1 MEELENGVT
10 ESVAGSETETL
21 ETGEAQIA
29 AQENPQTEESGSK
42 PLSDNDRWKI
52 SRERA
57 QKEYDDK
64 LRRIREEDDR
74 EYATRFAGYKNPKTG
89 AEIKSKKDYFDAL
102 DTQREME
109 REEAIRRATANQSA
123 EQAQAIRNL
132 IENDPEKRRLNA
144 RVQELE
150 RKQLDEQ
157 AGAAFNRDFAELQK
171 LEPALKTVNDLE
183 KLDGFDK
190 IVQLVQ
196 EKGLDM
202 VTAYKA
208 VNFGRAT
215 QASQAAGKQAAINAA
230 KGKNHLAAHDGQAQP
245 GTQKVMSE
253 SMLHLAKEAFPDKS
267 DAEIQ
272 KLYNSI

>member
-10 ESVAGSETETL
+10 ESVAGSEPNLEETAAE
-21 ETGEAQIA
+21 ETTQQVEEPAQESAAEEPAKEPEIPDSVWAIARKRSEREAQARIDRQIA
-29 AQENPQTEESGSK
+29 Q
-42 PLSDNDRWKI
+42 
-52 SRERA
+52 
-57 QKEYDDK
+57 
-64 LRRIREEDDR
+64 
-74 EYATRFAGYKNPKTG
+74 RFGQYKNPATG
-89 AEIKSKKDYFDAL
+89 KNIATLDDYFAAMDA
-102 DTQREME
+102 QAEQSRQ
-109 REEAIRRATANQSA
+109 EAIDRMTANQSR
-123 EQAQAIRNL
+123 EQQEALRQILA
-132 IENDPEKRRLNA
+132 NDPEKRRLNA

-150 RKQLDEQ
+150 QKQVNEQ
-157 AGAAFNRDFAELQK
+157 AETAFNRDFAELQK

-208 VNFGRAT
+208 VNFGKAT

-253 SMLHLAKEAFPDKS
+253 SMLNLAKEAFPDKS

>member
-10 ESVAGSETETL
+10 ESVAGSETNLEETAAE
-21 ETGEAQIA
+21 ETTQQAQEPAQESAVEEPAKEPEIPDSVWAIARKRSEREAQARIDRQIA
-29 AQENPQTEESGSK
+29 Q
-42 PLSDNDRWKI
+42 
-52 SRERA
+52 
-57 QKEYDDK
+57 
-64 LRRIREEDDR
+64 
-74 EYATRFAGYKNPKTG
+74 RFGQYKNPATG
-89 AEIKSKKDYFDAL
+89 KNIATLDDYFAAMDA
-102 DTQREME
+102 QAEQSRQ
-109 REEAIRRATANQSA
+109 EAIDRMTANQSR
-123 EQAQAIRNL
+123 EQQEALRQILA
-132 IENDPEKRRLNA
+132 NDPEKRRLNA

-150 RKQLDEQ
+150 QKQLDEQ

>member
-10 ESVAGSETETL
+10 ESVADSEPNLEETAAE
-21 ETGEAQIA
+21 ETTQQVEEPAAEEPAEEPEIPDSVWAIARKRSEREAQARIDRQIA
-29 AQENPQTEESGSK
+29 Q
-42 PLSDNDRWKI
+42 
-52 SRERA
+52 
-57 QKEYDDK
+57 
-64 LRRIREEDDR
+64 
-74 EYATRFAGYKNPKTG
+74 RFGQYKNPATG
-89 AEIKSKKDYFDAL
+89 KNIATLDDYFAAMDA
-102 DTQREME
+102 QAEQSRQ
-109 REEAIRRATANQSA
+109 EAIDRMTANQSR
-123 EQAQAIRNL
+123 EQQEALRQILA
-132 IENDPEKRRLNA
+132 NDPEKRRLNA

-150 RKQLDEQ
+150 QKQIDEQ

-230 KGKNHLAAHDGQAQP
+230 KGKNHLAAHGGAAEQNTLKPIPAD
-245 GTQKVMSE
+245 MRE
-253 SMLHLAKEAFPDKS
+253 MLKNAFPGKS
-267 DAEIQ
+267 EEALT
-272 KLYNSI
+272 KLYNDTL

>member
-10 ESVAGSETETL
+10 ESVADSETNLEETAAE
-21 ETGEAQIA
+21 ETTQQVEEPAAEEPAQEPEIPDSVWAIARKRSEREAQARIDRQIA
-29 AQENPQTEESGSK
+29 Q
-42 PLSDNDRWKI
+42 
-52 SRERA
+52 
-57 QKEYDDK
+57 
-64 LRRIREEDDR
+64 
-74 EYATRFAGYKNPKTG
+74 RFGQYKNPATG
-89 AEIKSKKDYFDAL
+89 KNIATLDDYFAAMDA
-102 DTQREME
+102 QAEQSRQ
-109 REEAIRRATANQSA
+109 EAIDRMTANQSR
-123 EQAQAIRNL
+123 EQQEALRQILA
-132 IENDPEKRRLNA
+132 NDPEKRRLNA

-150 RKQLDEQ
+150 QKQVNEQ
-157 AGAAFNRDFAELQK
+157 AETAFNRDFAELQK

-253 SMLHLAKEAFPDKS
+253 SMLNLAKEAFPDKS

>member
-10 ESVAGSETETL
+10 ESVAGSETNLEETAAE
-21 ETGEAQIA
+21 ETTQQAQEPAQESAAEEPAKEPEIPDSVWAIARKRSEREAQARIDRQIA
-29 AQENPQTEESGSK
+29 Q
-42 PLSDNDRWKI
+42 
-52 SRERA
+52 
-57 QKEYDDK
+57 
-64 LRRIREEDDR
+64 
-74 EYATRFAGYKNPKTG
+74 RFGQYKNPATG
-89 AEIKSKKDYFDAL
+89 KNIATLDDYFAAMDA
-102 DTQREME
+102 QAEQSRQ
-109 REEAIRRATANQSA
+109 EAIDRMTANQSR
-123 EQAQAIRNL
+123 EQQEALRQILA
-132 IENDPEKRRLNA
+132 NDPEKRRLNA

-150 RKQLDEQ
+150 QKQLNEQ

>member
-10 ESVAGSETETL
+10 ESVADSEPNLEETAAE
-21 ETGEAQIA
+21 ETTQQAQEPAQESAAEEPAKEPEIPDSVWAIARKRSEREAQARIDRQIA
-29 AQENPQTEESGSK
+29 Q
-42 PLSDNDRWKI
+42 
-52 SRERA
+52 
-57 QKEYDDK
+57 
-64 LRRIREEDDR
+64 
-74 EYATRFAGYKNPKTG
+74 RFGQYKNPATG
-89 AEIKSKKDYFDAL
+89 KNIATLDDYFAAMDA
-102 DTQREME
+102 QAEQSRQ
-109 REEAIRRATANQSA
+109 EAIDRMTANQSR
-123 EQAQAIRNL
+123 EQQEALRQILA
-132 IENDPEKRRLNA
+132 NDPEKRRLNA

-150 RKQLDEQ
+150 QKQIDEQ

-208 VNFGRAT
+208 VNFGKAT

-245 GTQKVMSE
+245 GAQKVMSE
-253 SMLHLAKEAFPDKS
+253 SMLNLAKEAFPDKS

>member
-10 ESVAGSETETL
+10 ESVADSEPNLEETAAE
-21 ETGEAQIA
+21 ETTQQVEEPAQESAAEEPAEEPEIPDSVWAIARKRSEREAQARIDRQIA
-29 AQENPQTEESGSK
+29 Q
-42 PLSDNDRWKI
+42 
-52 SRERA
+52 
-57 QKEYDDK
+57 
-64 LRRIREEDDR
+64 
-74 EYATRFAGYKNPKTG
+74 RFGQYKNPATG
-89 AEIKSKKDYFDAL
+89 KNIATLDDYFAAMDA
-102 DTQREME
+102 QAEQSRQ
-109 REEAIRRATANQSA
+109 EAIDRMTANQSR
-123 EQAQAIRNL
+123 EQQEALRQILA
-132 IENDPEKRRLNA
+132 NDPEKRRLNA

-150 RKQLDEQ
+150 QKQIDEQ

-208 VNFGRAT
+208 VNYGRAT

-253 SMLHLAKEAFPDKS
+253 SMLNLAKEAFPDKS

>member
-10 ESVAGSETETL
+10 ESVADSEPNLEETAAE
-21 ETGEAQIA
+21 ETTQQPQEPAQESAAEEPAKEPEIPDSVWAIARKRSEREAQARIDRQIA
-29 AQENPQTEESGSK
+29 Q
-42 PLSDNDRWKI
+42 
-52 SRERA
+52 
-57 QKEYDDK
+57 
-64 LRRIREEDDR
+64 
-74 EYATRFAGYKNPKTG
+74 RFGQYKNPATG
-89 AEIKSKKDYFDAL
+89 KNIATLDDYFAAMDA
-102 DTQREME
+102 QAEQSRQ
-109 REEAIRRATANQSA
+109 EAIDRMTANQSR
-123 EQAQAIRNL
+123 EQQEALRQILA
-132 IENDPEKRRLNA
+132 NDPEKRRLNA

-150 RKQLDEQ
+150 QKQIDEQ

-171 LEPALKTVNDLE
+171 LEPTLKTVNDLE

-196 EKGLDM
+196 KKGLDM

-253 SMLHLAKEAFPDKS
+253 SMLNLAKEAFPDKS

>member
-10 ESVAGSETETL
+10 ESVADSEPNLEETAAE
-21 ETGEAQIA
+21 ETTQQVEEPAQESAAEEPAKEPEIPDSVWAIARKRSEREAQARIDRQIA
-29 AQENPQTEESGSK
+29 Q
-42 PLSDNDRWKI
+42 
-52 SRERA
+52 
-57 QKEYDDK
+57 
-64 LRRIREEDDR
+64 
-74 EYATRFAGYKNPKTG
+74 RFGQYKNPATG
-89 AEIKSKKDYFDAL
+89 KNIATLDDYFAAMDA
-102 DTQREME
+102 QAEQSRQ
-109 REEAIRRATANQSA
+109 EAIDRMTANQSR
-123 EQAQAIRNL
+123 EQQEALRQILA
-132 IENDPEKRRLNA
+132 NDPEKRRLNA

-150 RKQLDEQ
+150 QKQIDEQ

-253 SMLHLAKEAFPDKS
+253 SMLNLAKEAFPDKS

>member
-10 ESVAGSETETL
+10 ESVADSEPNLEETAVE
-21 ETGEAQIA
+21 ETTQQAQEPVQESAAEEPAKEPEIPDSVWAIARKRSEREAQARIDRQIA
-29 AQENPQTEESGSK
+29 Q
-42 PLSDNDRWKI
+42 
-52 SRERA
+52 
-57 QKEYDDK
+57 
-64 LRRIREEDDR
+64 
-74 EYATRFAGYKNPKTG
+74 RFGQYKNPATG
-89 AEIKSKKDYFDAL
+89 KNIATLDDYFAAMDA
-102 DTQREME
+102 QAEQSRQ
-109 REEAIRRATANQSA
+109 EAIDRMTANQSR
-123 EQAQAIRNL
+123 EQQEALRQILA
-132 IENDPEKRRLNA
+132 NDPEKRRLNA

-150 RKQLDEQ
+150 QKQLNEQ

-171 LEPALKTVNDLE
+171 LEPTLKTVNDLE
-183 KLDGFDK
+183 KLNGFDK

>member
-10 ESVAGSETETL
+10 ESVADSETNLEETAA
-21 ETGEAQIA
+21 EEATQQAQEPAQESTAEEPAKEPEIPDSVWAIARKRSEREAQARIDRQIA
-29 AQENPQTEESGSK
+29 Q
-42 PLSDNDRWKI
+42 
-52 SRERA
+52 
-57 QKEYDDK
+57 
-64 LRRIREEDDR
+64 
-74 EYATRFAGYKNPKTG
+74 RFGQYKNPATG
-89 AEIKSKKDYFDAL
+89 KNIATLDDYFAAMDA
-102 DTQREME
+102 QAEQSRQ
-109 REEAIRRATANQSA
+109 EAIDRMTANQSR
-123 EQAQAIRNL
+123 EQQEALRQILA
-132 IENDPEKRRLNA
+132 NDPEKRRLNA

-150 RKQLDEQ
+150 QKQLDEQ

-208 VNFGRAT
+208 VNYGRAT

-230 KGKNHLAAHDGQAQP
+230 RGKNHLAAHEGQAQP
-245 GTQKVMSE
+245 GNQKVMSE
-253 SMLHLAKEAFPDKS
+253 SMMRIAHEMFPDKS

>member
-1 MEELENGVT
+1 MEELENDVT
-10 ESVAGSETETL
+10 ESVADSETNLEETAAE
-21 ETGEAQIA
+21 ETTQQVKEPAQESATEEPAKEPEIPDSVWAIARKRSEREAQARIDRQIA
-29 AQENPQTEESGSK
+29 Q
-42 PLSDNDRWKI
+42 
-52 SRERA
+52 
-57 QKEYDDK
+57 
-64 LRRIREEDDR
+64 
-74 EYATRFAGYKNPKTG
+74 RFGQYKNPATG
-89 AEIKSKKDYFDAL
+89 KNIATLDDYFAAMDA
-102 DTQREME
+102 QAEQSRQK
-109 REEAIRRATANQSA
+109 AIDRMTANQSR
-123 EQAQAIRNL
+123 EQQEALRQILA
-132 IENDPEKRRLNA
+132 NDPEKRRLNA

-150 RKQLDEQ
+150 QKQIDEQ

-183 KLDGFDK
+183 KLNGFDK

-253 SMLHLAKEAFPDKS
+253 SMLNLAKEAFPDKS

>member
-10 ESVAGSETETL
+10 ESVAGSETNLEETAVE
-21 ETGEAQIA
+21 ETTQQTQEPAQESAAEEPAKEPEIPDSVWAIARKRSEREAQARIDRQIA
-29 AQENPQTEESGSK
+29 Q
-42 PLSDNDRWKI
+42 
-52 SRERA
+52 
-57 QKEYDDK
+57 
-64 LRRIREEDDR
+64 
-74 EYATRFAGYKNPKTG
+74 RFGQYKNPATG
-89 AEIKSKKDYFDAL
+89 KNIATLDDYFAAMDA
-102 DTQREME
+102 QAEQSRQ
-109 REEAIRRATANQSA
+109 EAIDRMTANQSR
-123 EQAQAIRNL
+123 EQQEALRQILA
-132 IENDPEKRRLNA
+132 NDPEKRRLNA

-150 RKQLDEQ
+150 QKQLNEQ

-253 SMLHLAKEAFPDKS
+253 SMLSIARETFPDKS

>member
-10 ESVAGSETETL
+10 ESVADSETNLEETAAE
-21 ETGEAQIA
+21 ETTQQAQEPAQESAAEEPAKEPEIPDSVWAIARKRSEREAQARIDRQIA
-29 AQENPQTEESGSK
+29 Q
-42 PLSDNDRWKI
+42 
-52 SRERA
+52 
-57 QKEYDDK
+57 
-64 LRRIREEDDR
+64 
-74 EYATRFAGYKNPKTG
+74 RFGQYKNPATG
-89 AEIKSKKDYFDAL
+89 KNIATLNDYFAAMDA
-102 DTQREME
+102 QAEQSRQ
-109 REEAIRRATANQSA
+109 EAIDRMTANQSR
-123 EQAQAIRNL
+123 EQQEALRQILA
-132 IENDPEKRRLNA
+132 NDPEKRRLNA

-150 RKQLDEQ
+150 QKQLDEQ

-183 KLDGFDK
+183 KLDGFNK

>member
-10 ESVAGSETETL
+10 ESVADSEPNLEETAVE
-21 ETGEAQIA
+21 ETTQQVEDPAKESAAEEPAKEPEIPDSVWAIARKRSEREAQARIDRQIA
-29 AQENPQTEESGSK
+29 Q
-42 PLSDNDRWKI
+42 
-52 SRERA
+52 
-57 QKEYDDK
+57 
-64 LRRIREEDDR
+64 
-74 EYATRFAGYKNPKTG
+74 RFGQYKNPATG
-89 AEIKSKKDYFDAL
+89 KNIATLDDYFAAMDA
-102 DTQREME
+102 QAEQSRQ
-109 REEAIRRATANQSA
+109 EAIDRMTANQSR
-123 EQAQAIRNL
+123 EQQEALRQILA
-132 IENDPEKRRLNA
+132 NDPEKRRLNA

-150 RKQLDEQ
+150 QKQLDEQ

-208 VNFGRAT
+208 VNYGRAT

-230 KGKNHLAAHDGQAQP
+230 RGKTHLAAHEGQAQP
-245 GTQKVMSE
+245 GNQKVMSE
-253 SMLHLAKEAFPDKS
+253 SMMRIAHEMFPDKS

>member
-10 ESVAGSETETL
+10 ESVADSEPNLEETAAE
-21 ETGEAQIA
+21 ETTQQAQEPAQESAAEEPAKEPEIPDSVWAIARKRSEREAQARIDRQIA
-29 AQENPQTEESGSK
+29 Q
-42 PLSDNDRWKI
+42 
-52 SRERA
+52 
-57 QKEYDDK
+57 
-64 LRRIREEDDR
+64 
-74 EYATRFAGYKNPKTG
+74 RFGQYKNPATG
-89 AEIKSKKDYFDAL
+89 KNIATLDDYFAAMDA
-102 DTQREME
+102 QAEQSRQ
-109 REEAIRRATANQSA
+109 EAIDRMTANQSR
-123 EQAQAIRNL
+123 EQQEALRQILA
-132 IENDPEKRRLNA
+132 NDPEKRRLNA

-150 RKQLDEQ
+150 QKQIDEQ

-208 VNFGRAT
+208 VNFGKAT

-253 SMLHLAKEAFPDKS
+253 SMLNLAKEAFPDKS

>member
-102 DTQREME
+102 DAQREME

-253 SMLHLAKEAFPDKS
+253 SMLSIARETFPDKS

>member
-10 ESVAGSETETL
+10 ESVADSETNLEETAAE
-21 ETGEAQIA
+21 ETTQQVEEPAQESAAEEPAKEPEIPDSVWAIARKRSEREAQARIDRQIA
-29 AQENPQTEESGSK
+29 Q
-42 PLSDNDRWKI
+42 
-52 SRERA
+52 
-57 QKEYDDK
+57 
-64 LRRIREEDDR
+64 
-74 EYATRFAGYKNPKTG
+74 RFGQYKNPATG
-89 AEIKSKKDYFDAL
+89 KNIATLDDYFAAMDA
-102 DTQREME
+102 QAEQSRQ
-109 REEAIRRATANQSA
+109 EAIDRMTANQSR
-123 EQAQAIRNL
+123 EQQEALRQILA
-132 IENDPEKRRLNA
+132 NDPEKRRLNA

-150 RKQLDEQ
+150 QKQLDEQ

-208 VNFGRAT
+208 VNYGRAT

-253 SMLHLAKEAFPDKS
+253 SMLNLAKEAFPDKS

>member
-10 ESVAGSETETL
+10 ESVADSETDLGETAV
-21 ETGEAQIA
+21 EESTPQTNEPAQEPAAEEPAKEPEIPDSVWAIARKRSEREAQARIDRQIA
-29 AQENPQTEESGSK
+29 Q
-42 PLSDNDRWKI
+42 
-52 SRERA
+52 
-57 QKEYDDK
+57 
-64 LRRIREEDDR
+64 
-74 EYATRFAGYKNPKTG
+74 RFGQYKNPATG
-89 AEIKSKKDYFDAL
+89 KNIATLDDYFAAMDAQAEQCRQ
-102 DTQREME
+102 D
-109 REEAIRRATANQSA
+109 AINRMTANQSR
-123 EQAQAIRNL
+123 EQQEALRQILA
-132 IENDPEKRRLNA
+132 NDPEKRRLNA

-150 RKQLDEQ
+150 QKQVNEQ
-157 AGAAFNRDFAELQK
+157 AETAFNRDFAELQK

-208 VNFGRAT
+208 VNYGRAT

-230 KGKNHLAAHDGQAQP
+230 RSKTHLAAHEGQAQP
-245 GTQKVMSE
+245 GSRKVMSE
-253 SMLHLAKEAFPDKS
+253 SMLRLAREAFQDKS

>member
-10 ESVAGSETETL
+10 ESVADSEPNLEETAAE
-21 ETGEAQIA
+21 ETTQQAQEPVQESAAEEPAKEPEIPDSVWAIARKRSDREAQARIDRQIA
-29 AQENPQTEESGSK
+29 Q
-42 PLSDNDRWKI
+42 
-52 SRERA
+52 
-57 QKEYDDK
+57 
-64 LRRIREEDDR
+64 
-74 EYATRFAGYKNPKTG
+74 RFGQYKNPATG
-89 AEIKSKKDYFDAL
+89 KNIATLDDYFAAMDA
-102 DTQREME
+102 QAEQSRQ
-109 REEAIRRATANQSA
+109 EAIDRMTANQSR
-123 EQAQAIRNL
+123 EQQEALRQILA
-132 IENDPEKRRLNA
+132 NDPEKRRLNA

-150 RKQLDEQ
+150 QKQLDEQ

-253 SMLHLAKEAFPDKS
+253 SMLNLAKEAFPDKS

>member
-10 ESVAGSETETL
+10 ESVADSEPNLEETAAE
-21 ETGEAQIA
+21 ETTQQAQEPAQESAAEEPAKEPEIPDSVWAIARKRSEREAQARIDRQIA
-29 AQENPQTEESGSK
+29 Q
-42 PLSDNDRWKI
+42 
-52 SRERA
+52 
-57 QKEYDDK
+57 
-64 LRRIREEDDR
+64 
-74 EYATRFAGYKNPKTG
+74 RFGQYKNPATG
-89 AEIKSKKDYFDAL
+89 KNIATLDDYFAAMDA
-102 DTQREME
+102 QAEQSRQ
-109 REEAIRRATANQSA
+109 EAIDRMTANQSR
-123 EQAQAIRNL
+123 EQQEALRQILA
-132 IENDPEKRRLNA
+132 NDPEKRRLNA

-150 RKQLDEQ
+150 QKQLDEQ

-171 LEPALKTVNDLE
+171 LEPTLKTVNDLE

-196 EKGLDM
+196 ENGLDM

>member
-10 ESVAGSETETL
+10 ESVAGSETNLEETAAE
-21 ETGEAQIA
+21 ETTQQAQEPAQESAAEEPAKEPEIPDSVWAIARKRSEREAQARIDRQIA
-29 AQENPQTEESGSK
+29 Q
-42 PLSDNDRWKI
+42 
-52 SRERA
+52 
-57 QKEYDDK
+57 
-64 LRRIREEDDR
+64 
-74 EYATRFAGYKNPKTG
+74 RFGQYKNPATG
-89 AEIKSKKDYFDAL
+89 KNIATLDDYFAAMDA
-102 DTQREME
+102 QAEQSRQ
-109 REEAIRRATANQSA
+109 EAIDRMTANQSR
-123 EQAQAIRNL
+123 EQQEALRQILA
-132 IENDPEKRRLNA
+132 NDPEKRRLNA

-150 RKQLDEQ
+150 QKQLDEQ

-171 LEPALKTVNDLE
+171 LEPTLKTVNDLE

>member
-10 ESVAGSETETL
+10 ESVADSETNLEETAAE
-21 ETGEAQIA
+21 ETTQQAQEPAQESAAEEPAKEPEIPDSVWAIARKRSEREAQARIDRQIA
-29 AQENPQTEESGSK
+29 Q
-42 PLSDNDRWKI
+42 
-52 SRERA
+52 
-57 QKEYDDK
+57 
-64 LRRIREEDDR
+64 
-74 EYATRFAGYKNPKTG
+74 RFGQYKNPATG
-89 AEIKSKKDYFDAL
+89 KNIATLDDYFAAMDAQAEQSRQ
-102 DTQREME
+102 D
-109 REEAIRRATANQSA
+109 AINRMTANQSR
-123 EQAQAIRNL
+123 EQQEALRQILA
-132 IENDPEKRRLNA
+132 NDPEKRRLNA

-150 RKQLDEQ
+150 QKQIDEQ

-208 VNFGRAT
+208 VNFGKAT

-253 SMLHLAKEAFPDKS
+253 SMLNLAKEAFPDKS

-272 KLYNSI
+272 KLYKSI

>member
-10 ESVAGSETETL
+10 ESVADSETNLEETAAE
-21 ETGEAQIA
+21 ETTQQAQEPAQESAAEEPAKEPEIPDSVWAIARKRSEREAQARIDRQIA
-29 AQENPQTEESGSK
+29 Q
-42 PLSDNDRWKI
+42 
-52 SRERA
+52 
-57 QKEYDDK
+57 
-64 LRRIREEDDR
+64 
-74 EYATRFAGYKNPKTG
+74 RFGQYKNPATG
-89 AEIKSKKDYFDAL
+89 KNIATLDDYFAAMDAQAEQSRQ
-102 DTQREME
+102 D
-109 REEAIRRATANQSA
+109 AINRMTANQSR
-123 EQAQAIRNL
+123 EQQEALRQILA
-132 IENDPEKRRLNA
+132 NDPEKRRLNA

-150 RKQLDEQ
+150 QKQIDEQ

-208 VNFGRAT
+208 VNFGKAT

-253 SMLHLAKEAFPDKS
+253 SMLNLAKEAFPDKS

>member
-10 ESVAGSETETL
+10 ESVADSETNLEETAAE
-21 ETGEAQIA
+21 ETTQQAQEPAQESAAEEPAKEPEIPDSVWAIARKRSEREAQARIDRQIA
-29 AQENPQTEESGSK
+29 Q
-42 PLSDNDRWKI
+42 
-52 SRERA
+52 
-57 QKEYDDK
+57 
-64 LRRIREEDDR
+64 
-74 EYATRFAGYKNPKTG
+74 RFGQYKNPATG
-89 AEIKSKKDYFDAL
+89 KNIATLDDYFAAMDA
-102 DTQREME
+102 QAEQSRQ
-109 REEAIRRATANQSA
+109 EAIDRMTANQSR
-123 EQAQAIRNL
+123 EQQEALRQILA
-132 IENDPEKRRLNA
+132 NDPEKRRLNA

-150 RKQLDEQ
+150 QKQLDEQ

>member
-10 ESVAGSETETL
+10 ESVADSEPNLEETAAEETTQQAQEPAKESATE
-21 ETGEAQIA
+21 EPAKEPEIPDSVWAIARKRSEREAQARIDRQIA
-29 AQENPQTEESGSK
+29 Q
-42 PLSDNDRWKI
+42 
-52 SRERA
+52 
-57 QKEYDDK
+57 
-64 LRRIREEDDR
+64 
-74 EYATRFAGYKNPKTG
+74 RFGQYKNPATG
-89 AEIKSKKDYFDAL
+89 KNIATLDDYFAAMDA
-102 DTQREME
+102 QAEQSRQ
-109 REEAIRRATANQSA
+109 EAIDRMTANQSR
-123 EQAQAIRNL
+123 EQQEALRQILA
-132 IENDPEKRRLNA
+132 NDPEKRRLNA

-150 RKQLDEQ
+150 QKQIDEQ

-253 SMLHLAKEAFPDKS
+253 SMLNLAKEAFPDKS

>member
-10 ESVAGSETETL
+10 ESVADSETNLEETAAE
-21 ETGEAQIA
+21 ETTQQAQEPAQESAAEEPAKEPEIPDSVWAIARKRSEREAQARIDRQIA
-29 AQENPQTEESGSK
+29 Q
-42 PLSDNDRWKI
+42 
-52 SRERA
+52 
-57 QKEYDDK
+57 
-64 LRRIREEDDR
+64 
-74 EYATRFAGYKNPKTG
+74 RFGQYKNPATG
-89 AEIKSKKDYFDAL
+89 KNIATLDDYFAAMDA
-102 DTQREME
+102 QAEQSRQ
-109 REEAIRRATANQSA
+109 EAIDRMTANQSR
-123 EQAQAIRNL
+123 EQQEALRQILA
-132 IENDPEKRRLNA
+132 NDPEKRRLNA

-150 RKQLDEQ
+150 QKQLDEQ

-171 LEPALKTVNDLE
+171 LEPTLKTVNDLE

>member
-10 ESVAGSETETL
+10 ESVAGSETNLEETAAE
-21 ETGEAQIA
+21 ETTQQAQEPAQESAAEEPAKEPEIPDSVWAIARKRSEREAQARIDRQIA
-29 AQENPQTEESGSK
+29 Q
-42 PLSDNDRWKI
+42 
-52 SRERA
+52 
-57 QKEYDDK
+57 
-64 LRRIREEDDR
+64 
-74 EYATRFAGYKNPKTG
+74 RFGQYKNPATG
-89 AEIKSKKDYFDAL
+89 KNIATLDDYFAAMDA
-102 DTQREME
+102 QAEQSRQ
-109 REEAIRRATANQSA
+109 EAIDRMTANQSR
-123 EQAQAIRNL
+123 EQQEALRQILA
-132 IENDPEKRRLNA
+132 NDPEKRRLNA

-150 RKQLDEQ
+150 QKQLNEQ

-171 LEPALKTVNDLE
+171 LEPTLKTVNDLE

>member
-10 ESVAGSETETL
+10 ESVADSEPNLEETAAE
-21 ETGEAQIA
+21 ETTQQAQEPVQESAAEEPAKEPEIPDSVWAIARKRSEREAQARIDRQIA
-29 AQENPQTEESGSK
+29 Q
-42 PLSDNDRWKI
+42 
-52 SRERA
+52 
-57 QKEYDDK
+57 
-64 LRRIREEDDR
+64 
-74 EYATRFAGYKNPKTG
+74 RFGQYKNPATG
-89 AEIKSKKDYFDAL
+89 KNIATLDDYFAAMDA
-102 DTQREME
+102 QAEQSRQ
-109 REEAIRRATANQSA
+109 EAIDRMTANQSR
-123 EQAQAIRNL
+123 EQQEALRQILA
-132 IENDPEKRRLNA
+132 NDPEKRRLNA

-150 RKQLDEQ
+150 QKQLDEQ

-253 SMLHLAKEAFPDKS
+253 SMLNLAKEAFPDKS

>member
-10 ESVAGSETETL
+10 ESVADSETNLEETAAE
-21 ETGEAQIA
+21 ETTQQVEEPAQESAAEEPAKEPEIPDSVWAIARKRSEREAQARIDRQIA
-29 AQENPQTEESGSK
+29 Q
-42 PLSDNDRWKI
+42 
-52 SRERA
+52 
-57 QKEYDDK
+57 
-64 LRRIREEDDR
+64 
-74 EYATRFAGYKNPKTG
+74 RFGQYKNPATG
-89 AEIKSKKDYFDAL
+89 KNIATLDDYFAAMDA
-102 DTQREME
+102 QAEQSRQ
-109 REEAIRRATANQSA
+109 EAIDRMTANQSR
-123 EQAQAIRNL
+123 EQQEAMRQILA
-132 IENDPEKRRLNA
+132 NDPEKRRLNA

-150 RKQLDEQ
+150 QKQIDEQ

-171 LEPALKTVNDLE
+171 LEPALKTANDLE

-253 SMLHLAKEAFPDKS
+253 SMLNLAKEAFPDKS